1 MADGSGSR
9 GKRPRAPA
17 TASRA
22 PTPPASA
29 SHAPTPPA
37 AASQA
42 PTPPAASQAPPA
54 RSAHP
59 GGPAPPRTSLPRARG
74 QPGRQIS
81 AARRARQRR
90 VFLLACCLMS
100 SLVLLFSA
108 VAWSLASYANGAVGR
123 IFAGTAGGL
132 NGPLNILLAG
142 VDLRSGLTPAQQRE
156 LHVGDVPSY
165 NSDTLML
172 IHIADD
178 RSSVTVV
185 SLPRDS
191 WVFIPGHGMNKINA
205 AFGLGGPRLTVATV
219 ERATGLTVNDFI
231 EVNFLGFVKVINS
244 LGGVNICLPQAVD
257 DPDSGLHLR
266 AGLHH
271 VNGVTALKYARDRHS
286 FAASNLATITDQ
298 QSLLASLLQEAVS
311 SGTLA
316 NPLRLS
322 RFLAVVPGVIKVDQN
337 LDLTGLADQLRGVTP
352 AQVHFLTV
360 PLANTNYLTPTG
372 ESAVLWN
379 TAAAG
384 RLFGA
389 LQADQPV
396 GARPPSTGRAGKPR
410 LRPSQ
415 VTVDVYNG
423 TLIGGLSAST
433 GAALSALGFRVHS
446 GLNWPAHDVTRSLIE
461 FPPGQRARAH
471 LLQTAL
477 PGAALSQRTGLP
489 RIRVVLGAAGHTV
502 SGGGLR
508 SAPAPVPAASA
519 ATGSRSAA
527 QAACR

>member
-1 MADGSGSR
+1 MAGGKGSP
-9 GKRPRAPA
+9 GKGPPRA
-17 TASRA
+17 
-22 PTPPASA
+22 
-29 SHAPTPPA
+29 
-37 AASQA
+37 
-42 PTPPAASQAPPA
+42 
-54 RSAHP
+54 
-59 GGPAPPRTSLPRARG
+59 SLPQARG
-74 QPGRQIS
+74 QPVRQIS

-90 VFLLACCLMS
+90 VFLLASCLAS

-108 VAWSLASYANGAVGR
+108 AAWGLASYANGAVGR

-132 NGPLNILLAG
+132 NGPLNVLLAG
-142 VDLRSGLTPAQQRE
+142 VDLRSGLTPAQQRV
-156 LHVGDVPSY
+156 LHVGDVPSS

-172 IHIADD
+172 IHIAAD

-191 WVFIPGHGMNKINA
+191 WVPIPGHGMNKINA

-219 ERATGLTVNDFI
+219 ERVTGLTINDFI
-231 EVNFLGFVKVINS
+231 QVNFLGFVKVIDA

-257 DPDSGLHLR
+257 DPDSGLHLS
-266 AGLHH
+266 AGAHH
-271 VNGVTALKYARDRHS
+271 VDGITALKYARDRHS
-286 FAASNLATITDQ
+286 FAASDLARITNQ
-298 QSLLASLLQEAVS
+298 QSLVASLLQEAVS

-322 RFLAVVPGVIKVDQN
+322 RFLAVVPSVVKVDQN
-337 LDLTGLADQLRGVTP
+337 LDLTALADQLRGITP

-360 PLANTNYLTPTG
+360 PLANTNYLAPNG

-384 RLFGA
+384 QLFGA
-389 LQADQPV
+389 LRADQPV
-396 GARPPSTGRAGKPR
+396 GRRPASTAVARQTR

-415 VTVDVYNG
+415 VAVNVYNG

-446 GLNWPAHDVTRSLIE
+446 GLNWPAHNVTRSLIE
-461 FPPGQRARAH
+461 FPPGQRAGAR
-471 LLQTAL
+471 LLRTAL
-477 PGAALSQRTGLP
+477 PGAALSQMSGLHQI
-489 RIRVVLGAAGHTV
+489 RIVLGATGYTV
-502 SGGGLR
+502 SGGGQ
-508 SAPAPVPAASA
+508 APAPAASTT
-519 ATGSRSAA
+519 TGSRSGA

>member
-1 MADGSGSR
+1 MAG
-9 GKRPRAPA
+9 GKDSQGEPPQ
-17 TASRA
+17 
-22 PTPPASA
+22 PPAAA
-29 SHAPTPPA
+29 SPAPTPPA
-37 AASQA
+37 AKSPV
-42 PTPPAASQAPPA
+42 PTPAAAASPAPKPPAPPEASPAAAAASLAAASPAAASSAPAGSPVP
-54 RSAHP
+54 P
-59 GGPAPPRTSLPRARG
+59 GGPAPPRASLPRARG
-74 QPGRQIS
+74 QPGRQLS

-90 VFLLACCLMS
+90 VVLLAGCVMS

-132 NGPLNILLAG
+132 NGPLNIVLAG
-142 VDLRSGLTPAQQRE
+142 VDLRTGLTPAQQRV
-156 LHVGDVPSY
+156 LHVGDVPSS

-172 IHIADD
+172 IHISGD

-231 EVNFLGFVKVINS
+231 EVNFLGFVKVIDA
-244 LGGVNICLPQAVD
+244 LGGVNICLPQPVD
-257 DPDSGLHLR
+257 DSYSGLHLS

-286 FAASNLATITDQ
+286 FAASDLARITDQ
-298 QSLLASLLQEAVS
+298 QSLVASLLQEAVS

-337 LDLTGLADQLRGVTP
+337 LDLTGLADQLRGITP
-352 AQVHFLTV
+352 AEVRFLTV
-360 PLANTNYLTPTG
+360 PLANTNYVTPTG

-389 LQADQPV
+389 LQADQPI
-396 GARPPSTGRAGKPR
+396 GSRPAAPAQASKPR
-410 LRPSQ
+410 LHPSQ
-415 VTVDVYNG
+415 
-423 TLIGGLSAST
+423 
-433 GAALSALGFRVHS
+433 
-446 GLNWPAHDVTRSLIE
+446 
-461 FPPGQRARAH
+461 
-471 LLQTAL
+471 
-477 PGAALSQRTGLP
+477 
-489 RIRVVLGAAGHTV
+489 
-502 SGGGLR
+502 
-508 SAPAPVPAASA
+508 
-519 ATGSRSAA
+519 
-527 QAACR
+527 

>member
-1 MADGSGSR
+1 MVLL
-9 GKRPRAPA
+9 
-17 TASRA
+17 
-22 PTPPASA
+22 
-29 SHAPTPPA
+29 
-37 AASQA
+37 
-42 PTPPAASQAPPA
+42 
-54 RSAHP
+54 
-59 GGPAPPRTSLPRARG
+59 GGC
-74 QPGRQIS
+74 
-81 AARRARQRR
+81 
-90 VFLLACCLMS
+90 VMS

-108 VAWSLASYANGAVGR
+108 VAWGLASYANGAVGR

-132 NGPLNILLAG
+132 NGPLNIVLAG
-142 VDLRSGLTPAQQRE
+142 VDLRTGLTPAQQRV
-156 LHVGDVPSY
+156 LHVGDVPSS

-172 IHIADD
+172 IHISGD

-231 EVNFLGFVKVINS
+231 EVNFLGFVKVIDA
-244 LGGVNICLPQAVD
+244 LGGVNICLPQPVD
-257 DPDSGLHLR
+257 DSYSGLHLS

-286 FAASNLATITDQ
+286 FAASDLARITDQ
-298 QSLLASLLQEAVS
+298 QSLVASLLQEAVS

-337 LDLTGLADQLRGVTP
+337 LDLTGLADQLRGITP
-352 AQVHFLTV
+352 AEVRFLTV
-360 PLANTNYLTPTG
+360 PLANTNYLTPAG

-389 LQADQPV
+389 LQADQPISSRPA
-396 GARPPSTGRAGKPR
+396 GTARASKPR
-410 LRPSQ
+410 LHPSQ

-433 GAALSALGFRVHS
+433 GVALSALGFQVHS
-446 GLNWPAHDVTRSLIE
+446 GLNWPAHDITRSLIE
-461 FPPGQRARAH
+461 FPPGQRAGAR
-471 LLQTAL
+471 LVRTAL
-477 PGAALSQRTGLP
+477 PGAALTQTRGLP
-489 RIRVVLGAAGHTV
+489 RIRIVLGTADHTV
-502 SGGGLR
+502 SGGGA
-508 SAPAPVPAASA
+508 APATAASTS
-519 ATGSRSAA
+519 TGSRSGA

>member
-1 MADGSGSR
+1 M
-9 GKRPRAPA
+9 
-17 TASRA
+17 
-22 PTPPASA
+22 
-29 SHAPTPPA
+29 
-37 AASQA
+37 
-42 PTPPAASQAPPA
+42 
-54 RSAHP
+54 
-59 GGPAPPRTSLPRARG
+59 
-74 QPGRQIS
+74 
-81 AARRARQRR
+81 
-90 VFLLACCLMS
+90 VLLACCVMS

-142 VDLRSGLTPAQQRE
+142 VDLRTGLTRAQQLK

-172 IHIADD
+172 IHISGD

-231 EVNFLGFVKVINS
+231 EVNFLGFVKVIDA

-257 DPDSGLHLR
+257 DSYSGLHMS

-286 FAASNLATITDQ
+286 FAASDLARITDQ
-298 QSLLASLLQEAVS
+298 QRLVASLLQEAIS

-316 NPLRLS
+316 NPLRLG
-322 RFLAVVPGVIKVDQN
+322 RFLAALPGVIKVDQN
-337 LDLTGLADQLRGVTP
+337 LDLTALADQLRGITP
-352 AQVHFLTV
+352 AEVRFLTV
-360 PLANTNYLTPTG
+360 PLANTNYPTPTG
-372 ESAVLWN
+372 ESAVLWD
-379 TAAAG
+379 TGAAG
-384 RLFGA
+384 QLFTA
-389 LQADQPV
+389 LRADQQISGPSPGSTV
-396 GARPPSTGRAGKPR
+396 RARKAR
-410 LRPSQ
+410 LRRSQ

-433 GAALSALGFRVHS
+433 GAALARLGFQTRA
-446 GLNWPAHDVTRSLIE
+446 GLNWPVHDVTRTLIE
-461 FPPGQRARAH
+461 FPPSQQAGAR
-471 LLQTAL
+471 LV
-477 PGAALSQRTGLP
+477 GAALPSAALRQVPGIA
-489 RIRVVLGAAGHTV
+489 RIRIVLGTGGSAVTAGA
-502 SGGGLR
+502 SADGPSPGGGSGPHPSPR
-508 SAPAPVPAASA
+508 
-519 ATGSRSAA
+519 TAA
-527 QAACR
+527 QNACR

>member
-1 MADGSGSR
+1 
-9 GKRPRAPA
+9 
-17 TASRA
+17 
-22 PTPPASA
+22 
-29 SHAPTPPA
+29 
-37 AASQA
+37 
-42 PTPPAASQAPPA
+42 
-54 RSAHP
+54 
-59 GGPAPPRTSLPRARG
+59 
-74 QPGRQIS
+74 
-81 AARRARQRR
+81 
-90 VFLLACCLMS
+90 MS

-108 VAWSLASYANGAVGR
+108 VAWGLASYANGAVGR

-132 NGPLNILLAG
+132 NGPLNIVLAG
-142 VDLRSGLTPAQQRE
+142 VDLRTGLTRAQQLE

-172 IHIADD
+172 IHISGD

-191 WVFIPGHGMNKINA
+191 WVLIPGHGMNKINA

-231 EVNFLGFVKVINS
+231 EVNFLGFVKVIDA

-257 DPDSGLHLR
+257 DPYSGLHLS

-286 FAASNLATITDQ
+286 FAASDLARITDQ
-298 QSLLASLLQEAVS
+298 QSLLASLLQEAIS

-322 RFLAVVPGVIKVDQN
+322 RFLAAVTGVVKVDQN
-337 LDLTGLADQLRGVTP
+337 LDLTGLADQVRGITP
-352 AQVHFLTV
+352 REVRFLTV
-360 PLANTNYLTPTG
+360 PLANTNYLTPGG

-389 LQADQPV
+389 LQADQPI
-396 GARPPSTGRAGKPR
+396 GPRPASAARARGPR

-415 VTVDVYNG
+415 VAVDVYNG
-423 TLIGGLSAST
+423 TLIGGLSASAGT
-433 GAALSALGFRVHS
+433 ALSALGFHVHS
-446 GLNWPAHDVTRSLIE
+446 GLNWPAHNITRSLIQ
-461 FPPGQRARAH
+461 FPPGQRAGAR
-471 LLQTAL
+471 LLRTAL
-477 PGAALSQRTGLP
+477 PGAALSQRSGLA
-489 RIRVVLGAAGHTV
+489 RIRIVLGTADHTV
-502 SGGGLR
+502 SSGR
-508 SAPAPVPAASA
+508 APASPASTSSSTS
-519 ATGSRSAA
+519 TGSRSAA